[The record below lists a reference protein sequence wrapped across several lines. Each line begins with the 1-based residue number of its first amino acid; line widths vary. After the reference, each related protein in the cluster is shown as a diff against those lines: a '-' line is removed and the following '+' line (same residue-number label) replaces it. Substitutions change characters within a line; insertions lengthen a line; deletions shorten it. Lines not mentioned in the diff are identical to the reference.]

1 MTGYCYDVQYK
12 RFKDPIPVGKIPDK
26 SRLWESITIWH
37 CILSAELTK
46 THSCFFGDFAHWVI
60 KLYSY

>member
-26 SRLWESITIWH
+26 QYGTV
-37 CILSAELTK
+37 
-46 THSCFFGDFAHWVI
+46 FWVPN
-60 KLYSY
+60 